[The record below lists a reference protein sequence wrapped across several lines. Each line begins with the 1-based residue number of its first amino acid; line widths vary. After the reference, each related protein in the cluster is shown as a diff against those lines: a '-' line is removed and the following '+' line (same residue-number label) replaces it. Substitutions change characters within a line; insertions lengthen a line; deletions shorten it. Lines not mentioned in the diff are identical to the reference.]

1 MTESVIR
8 FASGDDPLFIVWG
21 PPSYGPRSKIF
32 ARAVGADIEFI
43 HTVKGRGPWVAPVKY
58 VAQFVRTVRLLRSRR
73 PHTVFVQSPPSFAP
87 LTVWLVG
94 RWSGVRLVID
104 AHSDAFQAPHWTR
117 PRWLYRRLARAAAAT
132 VVTNEHFAELVRG
145 WGATAVVL
153 QDIPA
158 RFPEGGTYP
167 FADGFNVTVV
177 STFADDEPIGEVL
190 DAAAS
195 LDGVVF
201 HVTGNIDRA
210 DRTLVSSA
218 PENVIFTGFLSD
230 DDYYELLR
238 GSDAVMCLTT
248 RDNTMQRGA
257 CEALSLGRPIITS
270 DWPLLRSYFS
280 EGAAHVDN
288 TVDGIRLG
296 VGAVRADHDSYLK
309 GIEALQSVQ
318 RAQFERSFGVL
329 AEKLGAEISDQRGE
343 EPWRR

>member
-1 MTESVIR
+1 MSMTVMR
-8 FASGDDPLFIVWG
+8 FPTGETPLFLIWG
-21 PPSYGPRSKIF
+21 PPSYGPRSKVF

-43 HTVKGRGPWVAPVKY
+43 HTVKGRGPWVAPAKY

-87 LTVWLVG
+87 LTVWLIG

-132 VVTNEHFAELVRG
+132 VVTNEHFAELVRS

-153 QDIPA
+153 PDIPA
-158 RFPEGGTYP
+158 RFPEGGAYP
-167 FADGFNVTVV
+167 LGDGFNVTVV
-177 STFADDEPIGEVL
+177 STFAGDEPICEVL
-190 DAAAS
+190 DAAGS
-195 LDGVVF
+195 MDGVVF
-201 HVTGNIDRA
+201 HVTGNVDRA
-210 DRTLVSSA
+210 DRALLSNA
-218 PENVIFTGFLSD
+218 PNNVIFTGFLSD
-230 DDYYELLR
+230 DDYYQLLR

-280 EGAAHVDN
+280 DGTIHVDN
-288 TVDGIRLG
+288 TAGGIRAGVEAMRQEHARCLEGIERLQEDQERQFAASFAALAEHLGALAIDEG
-296 VGAVRADHDSYLK
+296 VG
-309 GIEALQSVQ
+309 
-318 RAQFERSFGVL
+318 
-329 AEKLGAEISDQRGE
+329 
-343 EPWRR
+343 